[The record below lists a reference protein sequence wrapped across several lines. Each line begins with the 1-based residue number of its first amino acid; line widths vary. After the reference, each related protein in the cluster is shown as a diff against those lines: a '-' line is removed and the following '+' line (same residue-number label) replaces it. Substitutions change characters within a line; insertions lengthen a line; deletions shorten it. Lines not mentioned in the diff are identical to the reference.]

1 MHGQFHLCTKR
12 RAVLL
17 VTVIYQKMNMNVLR
31 IHMHCKQYLKTL
43 FPEELMSEVLR
54 YLVSIFISQFIIVLR
69 MKGYGQLLCKNVPW
83 EEPAVLLLMHFPCH
97 KDTVCKVIPIAA
109 KGII

>member
-69 MKGYGQLLCKNVPW
+69 TCFVVMQ
-83 EEPAVLLLMHFPCH
+83 A
-97 KDTVCKVIPIAA
+97 
-109 KGII
+109 

>member
-1 MHGQFHLCTKR
+1 M
-12 RAVLL
+12 
-17 VTVIYQKMNMNVLR
+17 LR
-31 IHMHCKQYLKTL
+31 IHMHCKQYLKSL
-43 FPEELMSEVLR
+43 LPEELMSEVLCH
-54 YLVSIFISQFIIVLR
+54 LVSICISQLIIVLR
-69 MKGYGQLLCKNVPW
+69 MKGYGQFLCQNVPR

>member
-1 MHGQFHLCTKR
+1 M
-12 RAVLL
+12 
-17 VTVIYQKMNMNVLR
+17 LR
-31 IHMHCKQYLKTL
+31 IHMNRNQYLKSL

-54 YLVSIFISQFIIVLR
+54 YLVSIFISQFIIVFR
-69 MKGYGQLLCKNVPW
+69 MKGYGQLLCKKIPR
-83 EEPAVLLLMHFPCH
+83 EEPTILLLMHFPCH

>member
-1 MHGQFHLCTKR
+1 MVNSIYVRKDEPSFWLQLFTKNEHE
-12 RAVLL
+12 RAPYPHALQ
-17 VTVIYQKMNMNVLR
+17 TIPQNP
-31 IHMHCKQYLKTL
+31 